1 MHKSEWKLCVAALAI
16 ACASCAAASAAS
28 INGTPPVTTE
38 EIAGTEVKRMTLT
51 DMAFQRLEIST
62 ADVLEE
68 VSRAPPEGGRHRG

>member
-1 MHKSEWKLCVAALAI
+1 MEALRRRTSHRLCEL
-16 ACASCAAASAAS
+16 CGSLGAS
-28 INGTPPVTTE
+28 ISGTPPVTTE

-68 VSRAPPEGGRHRG
+68 VGRAPPEGGRHRG